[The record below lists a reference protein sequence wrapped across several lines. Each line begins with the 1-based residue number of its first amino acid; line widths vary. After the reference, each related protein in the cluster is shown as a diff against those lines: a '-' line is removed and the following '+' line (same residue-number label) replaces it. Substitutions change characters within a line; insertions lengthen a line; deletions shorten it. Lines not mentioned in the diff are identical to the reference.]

1 MSGSSQLHT
10 DAILLN
16 SMGTFTEAASTHT
29 HMYTQTHRHIIKI
42 LMITGS
48 LRCLHWLKAI
58 FINSEDPSSIPGPH
72 MVE

>member
-29 HMYTQTHRHIIKI
+29 HII
-42 LMITGS
+42 S
-48 LRCLHWLKAI
+48 
-58 FINSEDPSSIPGPH
+58 
-72 MVE
+72 